1 MEYKDNRRKWSDV
14 SDIMGEYGKNLGSDL
29 DKMTGGKY
37 DLKNKLGQGFYNTY
51 KKFENFVD
59 YKLYNKFT
67 GIIPTKNMQGGLAG
81 ELQSPSSLLNKNLI
95 PVVITYSGKGDKD
108 NNFKIKSVVEDLTQE
123 KYKEIKDK
131 NPEEI
136 PAINGVGNDV
146 SDFTDG
152 RFAGTL
158 TPDEHK
164 RIKEGETIKKIG
176 IFNPTNG
183 LIADVAEA
191 IIGQAGLIFGRNW
204 NGKQLHQIEKE
215 YKGIFNNGMIA
226 HSQGT
231 IIYASKLRDDL
242 KTEEGRLKISKM
254 KENYFLGIA
263 VVPWILDDTID
274 KMNALGTKAEKRRNN
289 YDFVSIITL
298 NLKPNTNGKG
308 HGIIGYDPYYF
319 GWDLDKRKFDI
330 DEKKTGLL
338 PKIKENEVI
347 NKVGVYQW
355 QKK

>member
-1 MEYKDNRRKWSDV
+1 
-14 SDIMGEYGKNLGSDL
+14 MGEYGKTLGSDL

-37 DLKNKLGQGFYNTY
+37 DLENKLGQGFYNTY
-51 KKFENFVD
+51 REFENFVD

-67 GIIPTKNMQGGLAG
+67 GIIPTKNIQGGLAG

-95 PVVITYSGKGDKD
+95 PVVITYSGEGDKD
-108 NNFKIKSVVEDLTQE
+108 NNFKIKTVVEDLTQE
-123 KYKEIKDK
+123 KYKEIKDR

-136 PAINGVGNDV
+136 PAINGVGNDIP
-146 SDFTDG
+146 DFADG
-152 RFAGTL
+152 RFLGTL
-158 TPDEHK
+158 TSDEHK
-164 RIKEGETIKKIG
+164 KIKEGETIKKIG

-191 IIGQAGLIFGRNW
+191 IIGQVGLIFGRNW
-204 NGKQLHQIEKE
+204 NGKQLDQIEKE

-231 IIYASKLRDDL
+231 IIYTSKLRDDL
-242 KTEEGRLKISKM
+242 ETEEGRLKISKM

-263 VVPWILDDTID
+263 VVPWILDDTIA

-298 NLKPNTNGKG
+298 NLKPNTTGKG
-308 HGIIGYDPYYF
+308 HGVIGYNPYYF
-319 GWDLDKRKFDI
+319 RWNSDILKFDVN
-330 DEKKTGLL
+330 KRLTGPL
-338 PKIKENEVI
+338 PKIEENEVI